1 MRIVIT
7 IKEPYEFEWDKGN
20 KDKNWLKHKVKNEE
34 CEEIFFDKKK
44 KILKDVLH
52 SGKEKRFIILGKTKK
67 ERLLFVVFTIRNKKV
82 RVISARDV
90 NKKEVILYEE
100 KS

>member
-1 MRIVIT
+1 VIT
-7 IKEPYEFEWDKGN
+7 IKEPHEFEWDKGN

-82 RVISARDV
+82 RVISARDI

>member
-1 MRIVIT
+1 MIT

-67 ERLLFVVFTIRNKKV
+67 ERLLFVVFTIRNKKI

-90 NKKEVILYEE
+90 NKREVILYEE

>member
-1 MRIVIT
+1 MIT
-7 IKEPYEFEWDKGN
+7 IKEPHEFEWDKGN

-82 RVISARDV
+82 RVISARDI